1 MTQLDIGSARS
12 GRPAGAGRSPLRR
25 RLGSVAVAAALLG
38 GATAPSVMLAPV
50 AAAHSVLI
58 SVDPEDGSQLD
69 AAPEQIVLT
78 FNEEVNQN
86 FASVA
91 VTAGDD
97 RTNRVAGEPM
107 VDGETVTARV
117 DDLAPGA
124 YTVGYRV
131 TSADGHVV
139 SGSSV
144 FTVAGAEGGAAGG
157 EGGAGAEGSAAGGAT
172 AADAGG
178 ESADADATEADVADE
193 TSGESSGVNPVIWAV
208 GGLAVLLIGGAF
220 VLLRRGGGS
229 GSGS

>member
-1 MTQLDIGSARS
+1 M
-12 GRPAGAGRSPLRR
+12 
-25 RLGSVAVAAALLG
+25 AAALLG
-38 GATAPSVMLAPV
+38 GATAPAVLLAPV

-78 FNEEVNQN
+78 FNEEINQN

-117 DDLAPGA
+117 DGLAPGA

-144 FTVAGAEGGAAGG
+144 FTVAGAEGGDGAGAAGGEGGAAGG

-172 AADAGG
+172 ATDAGG

-193 TSGESSGVNPVIWAV
+193 TSGESSGVNPVIWVV

-229 GSGS
+229 GS